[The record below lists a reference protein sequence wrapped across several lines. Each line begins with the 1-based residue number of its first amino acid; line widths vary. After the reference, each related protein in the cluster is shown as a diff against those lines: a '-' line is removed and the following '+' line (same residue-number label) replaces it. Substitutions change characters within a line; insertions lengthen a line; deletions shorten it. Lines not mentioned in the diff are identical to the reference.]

1 MSAFRQIVPL
11 LFVLVLGGCAAP
23 QPYDYTAYRANRP
36 GSIVVLPPLNSSL
49 EVAAGYAVLS
59 RATYPLAEAGY
70 YVFPVALVDETFKQN
85 GLTAAHDIHN
95 APLHKLREIFG
106 ADAALYLE
114 VTEYGASYKVVSSE
128 VRVTAKARLVD
139 LRSGDLLWSGEATA
153 STAEDQNQVG
163 SGNVLGVLISAV
175 VNQII
180 NTVDEDRGY
189 VVAGITTQRL
199 LGTHDSHGLL
209 YGPRSPK
216 YQSD

>member
-36 GSIVVLPPLNSSL
+36 ASIVVLPVLNSSL

-95 APLHKLREIFG
+95 VPLHKLREIFG

-139 LRSGDLLWSGEATA
+139 LRSGDLLWAGESTA
-153 STAEDQNQVG
+153 STAEDQNQGG
-163 SGNVLGVLISAV
+163 SSNVLGVLISAV

-180 NTVDEDRGY
+180 NTVDEDLGY
-189 VVAGITTQRL
+189 RVAGITTQRL
-199 LGTHDSHGLL
+199 LGAHNSRGLL
-209 YGPRSPK
+209 YGSRSPK

>member
-180 NTVDEDRGY
+180 NTVDEDLGY
-189 VVAGITTQRL
+189 RVAGITTQRL
-199 LGTHDSHGLL
+199 LGAHNSRGLL
-209 YGPRSPK
+209 YGSRSPK

>member
-1 MSAFRQIVPL
+1 MMSAFRQIMPL

-36 GSIVVLPPLNSSL
+36 ASIVVLPVLNSSL

-128 VRVTAKARLVD
+128 VRVTAKGRLVD
-139 LRSGDLLWSGEATA
+139 LRSGDLLWAGEATA
-153 STAEDQNQVG
+153 STAESQNQSS
-163 SGNVLGVLISAV
+163 SGLLGVLISAV

-199 LGTHDSHGLL
+199 LGAHNSHGLL

>member
-36 GSIVVLPPLNSSL
+36 ASIVVLPVLNSSL

-114 VTEYGASYKVVSSE
+114 VTEYGASYKVVSSD

-139 LRSGDLLWSGEATA
+139 LRSGDLLWAGESTA
-153 STAEDQNQVG
+153 STAEDQNQGG
-163 SGNVLGVLISAV
+163 SSNVLGVLISAV

-180 NTVDEDRGY
+180 NTVDEDLGY
-189 VVAGITTQRL
+189 RVAGITTQRL
-199 LGTHDSHGLL
+199 LGAHNSRGLL